1 MIGIIDDQQ
10 LRAIDALAQRD
21 SGVVGVLIDLMERH
35 GLRGFRR
42 AVEVHT
48 DGIRSNR
55 AHLFVQRLTECI
67 AAPEQIAQ
75 VIECQSV
82 HPRTGFNQFAQRR
95 REVDDRDRMALYPLC
110 QGRRVGQ
117 GRLGRTDD
125 FRANRQRREHIPVH
139 RIMPQPGK
147 QGKAV
152 VAGKTMTA
160 DMPFDEMHQWRV
172 MGHDPLGFAGAA

>member
-1 MIGIIDDQQ
+1 M
-10 LRAIDALAQRD
+10 
-21 SGVVGVLIDLMERH
+21 LIDLMERH
-35 GLRGFRR
+35 GLRGFRG

-48 DGIRSNR
+48 DGIRSNF
-55 AHLFVQRLTECI
+55 AHLFVQRLTERI

-125 FRANRQRREHIPVH
+125 LRADRQRREHIPVH
-139 RIMPQPGK
+139 RIMSQPGK